1 MTLDSVRLPLKQEL
15 LQDWAA
21 NAPDQ
26 RGRLVMGAFRLAQVA
41 SRNRQGPIGLISR
54 AYGVVYRVGIEW
66 VLGIE
71 IPWKT
76 TIGPGAR
83 LRHGVGLVINDDTVI
98 GARVMLRHGVT
109 IGNVGRGGACP
120 VIGDDVE
127 IGSGAVIIGGI
138 TIGDGAKIGANAV
151 VTKDVPA
158 GWVAVGNPATIREP
172 STS

>member
-1 MTLDSVRLPLKQEL
+1 MPRLTSEIF
-15 LQDWAA
+15 QDWSA
-21 NAPDQ
+21 NKPDK
-26 RGRLVMGAFRLAQVA
+26 RGRLVMVWFRVAHIA
-41 SRNRQGPIGLISR
+41 SRHRRTPL
-54 AYGVVYRVGIEW
+54 APLALLVGISYRLTVEW

-76 TIGPGAR
+76 AIGPGAR

-120 VIGDDVE
+120 VLGDDVE
-127 IGSGAVIIGGI
+127 IGSGAVVLGGI
-138 TIGDGAKIGANAV
+138 TIGDGARIGANAV

-158 GWVAVGNPATIREP
+158 GGVAVGNPAQLL
-172 STS
+172 